1 MFFLFV
7 SLLSYTYLPIQRDA
21 FPHIMAS
28 EPSALKI
35 RMLKSAIF
43 DEPIRTSPS
52 EPIPVW
58 GALNLMASSS
68 GFRTGKAIV
77 FTYM

>member
-1 MFFLFV
+1 MFFVRQSFV
-7 SLLSYTYLPIQRDA
+7 IYIFADTTGGISTHHGFGTVRIENTHAEVGD
-21 FPHIMAS
+21 
-28 EPSALKI
+28 
-35 RMLKSAIF
+35 F